1 MENREMSTK
10 TESTS
15 SRPPEIPE
23 NDWKISLYDP
33 GDNDD
38 CPRACF
44 LPCDMFAHTRYRLDL
59 IKQGR
64 DPLDLTDYKDFNPT
78 CWKFFGLCTGGF
90 CIGSG
95 IYTGRETTRIR
106 QKYGIKGTAGDDMT
120 RGIFCQPCSLI
131 RNDLEIRQR
140 EGMKQEADLPPP
152 RPLGEDYQPIFAIKP
167 DGYKSEPRM
176 TTPRGILKPITS
188 PESSSPPDGQPAL
201 REVHF
206 HEPGQGNAPNVAAS
220 YPAEVGHVSQ
230 SSFSPRTEGGPS
242 IVNQRRSREGTLT
255 PIEEADHQAGE
266 ERKKSTILGPAMNTF
281 QRTTS
286 PPVMH
291 VTTSDAPIQAPTPTR
306 DHDRYG
312 NGRGPDTDRLEAPVR
327 SRESPSKTPTGST
340 NARSSEDQPDRL
352 EAPNRPLD
360 STPIPQRSRDIR
372 LSEDGS
378 DEAPAHFPVIEARV
392 PSPELSRKAPKIGK
406 SNTPVRKSRFSEEF
420 DAPSAD
426 EIFSNI
432 PDVAPSSSLDAPPR
446 LPHLPGAFDTPAM
459 PPATVPAGSSNVPSQ
474 LPQLPGAFP
483 SSSHSETPNMKP
495 SALEQL
501 TALGDVANQSPKVVT
516 VEEAETSIA
525 ETIEDEVD
533 EAQDEARSQP
543 YDVGNNFLPP
553 QAEAHE
559 LSTDTVVPLLDQPK
573 AHGPHMDA
581 KVALAA
587 ARIKDH
593 PIESDPRINS
603 PKPIS
608 IRNHQ
613 FTEDKRLAVPRSDS
627 PFKPGIHLD
636 QRVPTPPALVRPH
649 NRLEDRQIATP
660 SPSADRENRN
670 LGADVRTA
678 SPGLGSRRGGLTGGR
693 PHSLR
698 HDSRVGTPKHLE
710 NVHDLAAD
718 VRAPTGSVSPL
729 AKSPEPRSPPPK
741 RPAAASPALSA
752 SSISI
757 GTRAHQLL
765 EHFLEGN
772 RKGAERESGNKS
784 TPTLST
790 LPCWGVA
797 ARADRCCPAVRAEKP
812 SVPVPGAADLTPPTP
827 SHKVDNNNNTTT
839 MSEQKQTV
847 HIGTRRSALALRQV
861 DLVIAALQPH
871 HPNVHFQVHALATL
885 GDKNQT
891 ASLPSL
897 GKGLWTNELEAKL
910 FNKEVDFIVHCLKDM
925 PTTLP
930 EGGKIGV
937 VTERED
943 PRDVVVMKKKWA
955 EQGKYKSLADLP
967 EGAIV
972 GTSSVRRA
980 AQLRR
985 RYPGLVFKDVR
996 GNIETRMRKCD
1007 EEDYDCII
1015 LAAAGLL
1022 RMGYDERIAQWLDST
1037 TEGGGMLH
1045 AVGQGALAMEIREGD
1060 DKTLEI
1066 IKPLCH
1072 EKTMVATFAERAV
1085 MRSLEG
1091 GCSVP
1096 IGVETKWVGEDQ
1108 LQLKVT
1114 VVSLD
1119 GKESVDGQSVE
1130 VITTIEEAE
1139 AMGQKLAEDLAKRGA
1154 QKILDFVNQGRASG
1168 GALKIG
1174 DL

>member
-1 MENREMSTK
+1 MEDREMSTK
-10 TESTS
+10 PESIS
-15 SRPPEIPE
+15 SRPPEIPD

-176 TTPRGILKPITS
+176 TTPRGILKPIAS
-188 PESSSPPDGQPAL
+188 PEISSPPDGQPAL

-220 YPAEVGHVSQ
+220 YPAEGGHVSQ

-242 IVNQRRSREGTLT
+242 TVNQRRSREGTLT
-255 PIEEADHQAGE
+255 PIEEADNQAGE
-266 ERKKSTILGPAMNTF
+266 ERNKSTTLGPAMNTF

-312 NGRGPDTDRLEAPVR
+312 NGRGPDTDRLEVPV
-327 SRESPSKTPTGST
+327 
-340 NARSSEDQPDRL
+340 Q
-352 EAPNRPLD
+352 
-360 STPIPQRSRDIR
+360 
-372 LSEDGS
+372 
-378 DEAPAHFPVIEARV
+378 
-392 PSPELSRKAPKIGK
+392 
-406 SNTPVRKSRFSEEF
+406 SNTPARKSRFSEEF

-426 EIFSNI
+426 EMFSKI
-432 PDVAPSSSLDAPPR
+432 PDAAPSSTLDAPPR
-446 LPHLPGAFDTPAM
+446 LPQLPGAFDTPAM
-459 PPATVPAGSSNVPSQ
+459 PPATVPAGSSDVPSQ

-495 SALEQL
+495 SALGQL
-501 TALGDVANQSPKVVT
+501 TALRDVANQSPKVVT

-525 ETIEDEVD
+525 ETIQDEAD
-533 EAQDEARSQP
+533 EAQVGDRPHDNSQDPQLDTLPPRDTRHRLNIDEQLA
-543 YDVGNNFLPP
+543 FLPP
-553 QAEAHE
+553 QAEAHD
-559 LSTDTVVPLLDQPK
+559 SGTNTVVPLPDQPE

-608 IRNHQ
+608 IRNHE

-649 NRLEDRQIATP
+649 NRLEDRQTATP

-670 LGADVRTA
+670 LAADVRTA
-678 SPGLGSRRGGLTGGR
+678 SPGLGSRRGGLMGGR

-718 VRAPTGSVSPL
+718 VRAPTGPVTPL

-741 RPAAASPALSA
+741 RLAAASPALSA

-772 RKGAERESGNKS
+772 RKAAERENGNKS
-784 TPTLST
+784 
-790 LPCWGVA
+790 
-797 ARADRCCPAVRAEKP
+797 
-812 SVPVPGAADLTPPTP
+812 
-827 SHKVDNNNNTTT
+827 
-839 MSEQKQTV
+839 
-847 HIGTRRSALALRQV
+847 
-861 DLVIAALQPH
+861 
-871 HPNVHFQVHALATL
+871 
-885 GDKNQT
+885 
-891 ASLPSL
+891 
-897 GKGLWTNELEAKL
+897 
-910 FNKEVDFIVHCLKDM
+910 
-925 PTTLP
+925 
-930 EGGKIGV
+930 
-937 VTERED
+937 
-943 PRDVVVMKKKWA
+943 
-955 EQGKYKSLADLP
+955 
-967 EGAIV
+967 
-972 GTSSVRRA
+972 
-980 AQLRR
+980 
-985 RYPGLVFKDVR
+985 
-996 GNIETRMRKCD
+996 
-1007 EEDYDCII
+1007 
-1015 LAAAGLL
+1015 
-1022 RMGYDERIAQWLDST
+1022 
-1037 TEGGGMLH
+1037 
-1045 AVGQGALAMEIREGD
+1045 
-1060 DKTLEI
+1060 
-1066 IKPLCH
+1066 
-1072 EKTMVATFAERAV
+1072 
-1085 MRSLEG
+1085 
-1091 GCSVP
+1091 
-1096 IGVETKWVGEDQ
+1096 
-1108 LQLKVT
+1108 
-1114 VVSLD
+1114 
-1119 GKESVDGQSVE
+1119 
-1130 VITTIEEAE
+1130 
-1139 AMGQKLAEDLAKRGA
+1139 
-1154 QKILDFVNQGRASG
+1154 
-1168 GALKIG
+1168 
-1174 DL
+1174 

>member
-1 MENREMSTK
+1 MEDREMSTK
-10 TESTS
+10 PESIS
-15 SRPPEIPE
+15 SRPPEIPD

-176 TTPRGILKPITS
+176 TTPRGILKPIAS
-188 PESSSPPDGQPAL
+188 PEISSPTDGQPAL

-220 YPAEVGHVSQ
+220 YPAEGGHVSQ

-242 IVNQRRSREGTLT
+242 TVNQRRSREGTLT
-255 PIEEADHQAGE
+255 PIEEADNQAGE
-266 ERKKSTILGPAMNTF
+266 ERNKSTTLGPAMNTF

-312 NGRGPDTDRLEAPVR
+312 NGRGPDTDRLEVPV
-327 SRESPSKTPTGST
+327 
-340 NARSSEDQPDRL
+340 Q
-352 EAPNRPLD
+352 
-360 STPIPQRSRDIR
+360 
-372 LSEDGS
+372 
-378 DEAPAHFPVIEARV
+378 
-392 PSPELSRKAPKIGK
+392 
-406 SNTPVRKSRFSEEF
+406 SNTPARKSRFSEEF

-426 EIFSNI
+426 EMFSNI
-432 PDVAPSSSLDAPPR
+432 PDAAPSSTLDAPPR
-446 LPHLPGAFDTPAM
+446 LPQLPGAFDTPAM
-459 PPATVPAGSSNVPSQ
+459 PPATVPAGSSDVPSQ
-474 LPQLPGAFP
+474 LPQLPG
-483 SSSHSETPNMKP
+483 
-495 SALEQL
+495 
-501 TALGDVANQSPKVVT
+501 
-516 VEEAETSIA
+516 
-525 ETIEDEVD
+525 
-533 EAQDEARSQP
+533 RSQP
-543 YDVGNNFLPP
+543 HDVGNNFLSP
-553 QAEAHE
+553 QAEAHD
-559 LSTDTVVPLLDQPK
+559 SGTNTVVPLPDQPE

-608 IRNHQ
+608 IRNHE

-649 NRLEDRQIATP
+649 NRLEDRQTASP

-670 LGADVRTA
+670 LAADVRTA
-678 SPGLGSRRGGLTGGR
+678 SPGLGSRRGGLRGGR

-718 VRAPTGSVSPL
+718 VRAPTGPVTPL

-741 RPAAASPALSA
+741 RLAAASPALSA

-772 RKGAERESGNKS
+772 RKAAERENGNKS
-784 TPTLST
+784 LPSR
-790 LPCWGVA
+790 PCWGVA

-812 SVPVPGAADLTPPTP
+812 FVPVPGAADLTPPAP
-827 SHKVDNNNNTTT
+827 SDKVGQSATSKLSPVRGLFCNHTHSPLTFTLNHQIIIT
-839 MSEQKQTV
+839 MSEQKETV

-1060 DKTLEI
+1060 EKTLEI

-1130 VITTIEEAE
+1130 VIKTIEEAE